1 MFNQKLQPCWIEY
14 KNWYYGCT
22 GKPENNSN
30 YNTNNNSSYNT
41 NNNKNNNSSYN
52 TNNNKNKYK
61 MEYYDERREFI
72 NAIKP
77 QKINIYNIYNLYNSD
92 NDYDNFEFTK
102 NLYVNQKTNN
112 YKHFIYKYHLHSIKY
127 EKKHKLNIVINR
139 NNNTNNNITNTNNTN
154 NNINNEYDDI
164 VEDIEYYYD

>member
-41 NNNKNNNSSYN
+41 NNNKN
-52 TNNNKNKYK
+52 KYK

-72 NAIKP
+72 NAIKQP
-77 QKINIYNIYNLYNSD
+77 KINYNIYNLHNGINGD

-164 VEDIEYYYD
+164 VEDIEYYYN